1 MKFIDETVIS
11 VKAGNGG
18 DGCLSFR
25 REKYIPFGG
34 PDGGDGG
41 NGGSVIAVAR
51 DGLNTLAD
59 FRNQNEFRASNGERG
74 GGKNKKGKAGDNLII
89 ELPVGSVIYD
99 DESGNEICDLDS
111 DGQDIELAK
120 GGDFGLGNT
129 RFKSSTNRA
138 PRKITKG
145 TKGEIKKYKIVL
157 KVLADVG
164 LVGLPNVGKS
174 SILAAISMAKPKIAD
189 YEFTTLHPN
198 LGVVLINEYE
208 KFVVADI
215 PGLIKGAS
223 SGSGLGIQFLKHISR
238 TKLLLHVIDITNN
251 NTNKIVNDIAVIE
264 TELKNYDDKLYNMNR
279 WYVFNKTDLFEEKD
293 LISLKNSIV
302 KNYDSNVYFTS
313 TVNKKGLDEMCNDV
327 WDHLRDIYND

>member
-41 NGGSVIAVAR
+41 NGGSVIVVAK

-59 FRNQNEFRASNGERG
+59 FRNKNEFRASNGERG
-74 GGKNKKGKAGDNLII
+74 GGKNKKGKAGEDLII

-99 DESGNEICDLDS
+99 DESGNEVCDLDV
-111 DGQDIELAK
+111 DGQNIELAK

-145 TKGEIKKYKIVL
+145 NKGESKKYKIVL

-174 SILAAISMAKPKIAD
+174 SILAAISMARPKIAD

-198 LGVVLINEYE
+198 LGVVLISDYE

-238 TKLLLHVIDITNN
+238 TKLLLHVIDISDNN
-251 NTNKIVNDIAVIE
+251 LNKISKDIDVIE
-264 TELKNYDDKLYNMNR
+264 TELKSYDDKLYKMKR
-279 WYVFNKTDLFEEKD
+279 WYVFNKIDLLNKKNLTDL
-293 LISLKNSIV
+293 KNTIV

-313 TVNKKGLDEMCNDV
+313 TVNKKDLDIMCSDV
-327 WDHLRDIYND
+327 WNHLRDIYYD

>member
-41 NGGSVIAVAR
+41 KGGSVIAIAR

-74 GGKNKKGKAGDNLII
+74 GGKNKKGKAGNDLII

-111 DGQDIELAK
+111 DGQNIELAK

-145 TKGEIKKYKIVL
+145 TKGEVKKYKIIL

-174 SILAAISMAKPKIAD
+174 SILAAISMARPKIAD
-189 YEFTTLHPN
+189 YEFTTLYPN

-238 TKLLLHVIDITNN
+238 TKLLLHVIDITDND
-251 NTNKIVNDIAVIE
+251 TNKIAKDIAVIE
-264 TELKNYDDKLYNMNR
+264 TELKNYDGKLYNMNR
-279 WYVFNKTDLFEEKD
+279 WYVFNKTDLYEEND
-293 LISLKNSIV
+293 LMELKNSIV
-302 KNYDSNVYFTS
+302 QNYDSNVYFTS
-313 TVNKKGLDEMCNDV
+313 TVNKKGLDIMCSDIWN
-327 WDHLRDIYND
+327 HLRDIYDD

>member
-41 NGGSVIAVAR
+41 NGGSVIAVAK

-59 FRNQNEFRASNGERG
+59 FRNKNEFRASNGERG
-74 GGKNKKGKAGDNLII
+74 GGKNKKGKAGEDLII

-99 DESGNEICDLDS
+99 DESGNEVCDLDV
-111 DGQDIELAK
+111 DGQNIELAK

-145 TKGEIKKYKIVL
+145 NKGESKKYKIVL

-174 SILAAISMAKPKIAD
+174 SILAAISMARPKIAD

-198 LGVVLINEYE
+198 LGVVLISDYE

-238 TKLLLHVIDITNN
+238 TKLLLHVIDISDNN
-251 NTNKIVNDIAVIE
+251 LNKISKDIDVIE
-264 TELKNYDDKLYNMNR
+264 TELKSYDDKLYKMKR
-279 WYVFNKTDLFEEKD
+279 WYVFNKIDLLNKKNLTDL
-293 LISLKNSIV
+293 KNTIV

-313 TVNKKGLDEMCNDV
+313 TVNKKDLDIMCSDV
-327 WDHLRDIYND
+327 WNHLRDIYYD

>member
-41 NGGSVIAVAR
+41 KGGSVIAIAR

-74 GGKNKKGKAGDNLII
+74 GGKNKKGKAGNDLII

-111 DGQDIELAK
+111 DGQNIELAK

-145 TKGEIKKYKIVL
+145 TKGEVKKYKIIL

-174 SILAAISMAKPKIAD
+174 SILAAISMARPKIAD
-189 YEFTTLHPN
+189 YEFTTLYPN

-238 TKLLLHVIDITNN
+238 TKLLLHVIDITDND
-251 NTNKIVNDIAVIE
+251 TNKIAKDIAVIE
-264 TELKNYDDKLYNMNR
+264 TELKNYDGKLYNMNR
-279 WYVFNKTDLFEEKD
+279 WYVFNKTDLYEEKD
-293 LISLKNSIV
+293 LIELKNSIV

-313 TVNKKGLDEMCNDV
+313 TVNKKGLDIMCSDIWN
-327 WDHLRDIYND
+327 HLRDIYDD

>member
-41 NGGSVIAVAR
+41 KGGSVIAIAR

-74 GGKNKKGKAGDNLII
+74 GGKNKKGKAGNDLII

-111 DGQDIELAK
+111 DGQNIELAK

-145 TKGEIKKYKIVL
+145 TKGEVKKYKIIL

-174 SILAAISMAKPKIAD
+174 SILAAISMARPKIAD
-189 YEFTTLHPN
+189 YEFTTLYPN

-238 TKLLLHVIDITNN
+238 TKLLLHVIDITDNDI
-251 NTNKIVNDIAVIE
+251 NKIAKDIAVIE
-264 TELKNYDDKLYNMNR
+264 TELKNYDGKLYNMNR
-279 WYVFNKTDLFEEKD
+279 WYVFNKTDLYEEND
-293 LISLKNSIV
+293 LMELKNSIV
-302 KNYDSNVYFTS
+302 QNYDSNVYFTS
-313 TVNKKGLDEMCNDV
+313 TVNKKGLDIMCSDIWN
-327 WDHLRDIYND
+327 HLRDIYHD

>member
-99 DESGNEICDLDS
+99 DESGNEVCDLDS
-111 DGQDIELAK
+111 DGQNIELAK

>member
-1 MKFIDETVIS
+1 MKFIDETIIS

-41 NGGSVIAVAR
+41 DGGSVIAVAK

-59 FRNQNEFRASNGERG
+59 FRNKNEFRASNGEKG
-74 GGKNKKGKAGDNLII
+74 GGKNKKGKAGEDLII
-89 ELPVGSVIYD
+89 ELPVGSVICD
-99 DESGNEICDLDS
+99 DESGNELCDLDS
-111 DGQDIELAK
+111 HGQTIELAK

-145 TKGEIKKYKIVL
+145 TIGESKKYKIIL

-174 SILAAISMAKPKIAD
+174 SILAAVSMARPKIAN
-189 YEFTTLHPN
+189 YEFTTLYPN
-198 LGVVLINEYE
+198 LGVVLLNEYE

-215 PGLIKGAS
+215 PGLIEGAS

-238 TKLLLHVIDITNN
+238 TKLLLHVIDISNN
-251 NTNKIVNDIAVIE
+251 DTGKIMKDIKIIE
-264 TELKNYDDKLYNMNR
+264 TELKSYDDKLFNMDR
-279 WYVFNKTDLFEEKD
+279 WYVFNKIDLLDRED
-293 LISLKNSIV
+293 LMDIKNNIV

-313 TVNKKGLDEMCNDV
+313 SVNKNGLEKMCSDV
-327 WDHLRDIYND
+327 WDHLREFYYD

>member
-41 NGGSVIAVAR
+41 NGGSVIAVAK

-59 FRNQNEFRASNGERG
+59 FRNKNEFRASNGERG
-74 GGKNKKGKAGDNLII
+74 GGKNKKGKAGEDLII

-99 DESGNEICDLDS
+99 DESGNEVCDLDV
-111 DGQDIELAK
+111 DGQNIELAK

-145 TKGEIKKYKIVL
+145 NKGESKKYKIVL

-174 SILAAISMAKPKIAD
+174 SILAAISMARPKIAD

-198 LGVVLINEYE
+198 LGVVLISDYE

-238 TKLLLHVIDITNN
+238 TKLLLHVIDISDNN
-251 NTNKIVNDIAVIE
+251 LNKISKDIDVIE
-264 TELKNYDDKLYNMNR
+264 TELKSYDDKLYKMKR
-279 WYVFNKTDLFEEKD
+279 WYVFNKIDLLNKKNLTDL
-293 LISLKNSIV
+293 KNTIV

-313 TVNKKGLDEMCNDV
+313 TVNKKDLDMMCSDV
-327 WDHLRDIYND
+327 WNHLRDIYYD

>member
-41 NGGSVIAVAR
+41 KGGSVIAIAR

-74 GGKNKKGKAGDNLII
+74 GGKNKKGKAGNDLII

-111 DGQDIELAK
+111 DGQNIELAK

-145 TKGEIKKYKIVL
+145 TKGEVKKYKIIL

-174 SILAAISMAKPKIAD
+174 SILAAISMARPKIAD
-189 YEFTTLHPN
+189 YEFTTLYPN

-238 TKLLLHVIDITNN
+238 TKLLLHVIDITDND
-251 NTNKIVNDIAVIE
+251 TNKIAKDIAVIE
-264 TELKNYDDKLYNMNR
+264 TELKNYDGKLYNMNR
-279 WYVFNKTDLFEEKD
+279 WYVFNKTDLYEEND
-293 LISLKNSIV
+293 LMELKNSIV

-313 TVNKKGLDEMCNDV
+313 TVNKKGLDIMCSDIWN
-327 WDHLRDIYND
+327 HLRDIYHD